1 MPALKSRIT
10 MSNEQVCRWANDKEG
25 ILRAYHDH
33 EWGIPCHDDQ
43 HLYELLIL
51 ESFQAGLSWLIVLKK
66 REAFRE
72 ALDQFNYRKIAAY
85 DETKLNELMNDAR
98 LIRNKRKFNAMITNS
113 QVFIKI
119 QEEFGSFDT
128 YIWSFT
134 KGKVIKNK
142 DDHIPTT
149 SPLSDQ
155 ISKDLIRRGM
165 KFMGSITVYSYL
177 GAIGVINDHELACCK
192 Y

>member
-1 MPALKSRIT
+1 

-25 ILRAYHDH
+25 ILRAYHDQ

-72 ALDQFNYRKIAAY
+72 VLDQFNYRKIAAY

>member
-1 MPALKSRIT
+1 
-10 MSNEQVCRWANDKEG
+10 MSNEHICRWANDKEG

-33 EWGIPCHDDQ
+33 EWGIPSHDDQ

-72 ALDQFNYRKIAAY
+72 ALDHFDYRKIAAY
-85 DETKLNELMNDAR
+85 DDAKINELMSNDK
-98 LIRNKRKFNAMITNS
+98 LIRNRRKFNAMITNS
-113 QVFIKI
+113 QIFMKI
-119 QEEFGSFDT
+119 QEEFGSFDS

-134 KGKVIKNK
+134 KGMAVKNQ
-142 DDHIPTT
+142 DDNIPTT
-149 SPLSDQ
+149 SSLSDQ

-177 GAIGVINDHELACCK
+177 GAVGVINDHELNCCK